1 MLVANVPILKWYNGS
16 ESLHRFD
23 EYHVTNNC
31 TPSAS
36 QLMRDICASGAVLSA
51 ELLSRVQHQRHL
63 LAAPLRT
70 LLTES
75 SSSDD
80 FARGHAL
87 VLLSSWGDAET
98 LTLLG
103 EILVR
108 HHDTLEPLYDL
119 LDDTIPAY
127 GSQAIPMLG
136 HVLLD
141 GAAPRAS
148 RIAVCSTLS
157 LIGHLNPLT
166 RRTVTRMLRAALP
179 DTASDYQ
186 YDPELWSWV
195 VVSLT
200 ELRSHTL
207 RKHIDQLF
215 HAGMLDPGICGR
227 PDDVRKALNDKLRQI
242 SFRDPI
248 LLYTSGQ

>member
-1 MLVANVPILKWYNGS
+1 
-16 ESLHRFD
+16 
-23 EYHVTNNC
+23 
-31 TPSAS
+31 
-36 QLMRDICASGAVLSA
+36 MRDICASGAVLSA
-51 ELLSRVQHQRHL
+51 ELLSRVQHQRQI

-70 LLTES
+70 LLTERG
-75 SSSDD
+75 SDD
-80 FARGHAL
+80 DYARGHAL
-87 VLLSSWGDAET
+87 VLLSSWGDTET

-108 HHDTLEPLYDL
+108 HHDTLETLYDL

-127 GSQAIPMLG
+127 GSKAIPMLG
-136 HVLLD
+136 DVLLN

-157 LIGHLNPLT
+157 LIANLHPLT

-179 DTASDYQ
+179 NPDSDAHF
-186 YDPELWSWV
+186 DPELWSWV

-207 RKHIDQLF
+207 RRYIDQLF
-215 HAGMLDPGICGR
+215 RDGMLDPGICGR
-227 PDDVRKALNDKLRQI
+227 PDDIRKALTDQLRPI

>member
-1 MLVANVPILKWYNGS
+1 MLKWYNGNK
-16 ESLHRFD
+16 SLPWFD
-23 EYHVTNNC
+23 GYHVTNNY
-31 TPSAS
+31 TSSAS
-36 QLMRDICASGAVLSA
+36 QLMRDICASGAVLSV
-51 ELLSRVQHQRHL
+51 ELLSRVQQQRQHL
-63 LAAPLRT
+63 VVPLRT
-70 LLTES
+70 LLTEVS
-75 SSSDD
+75 AGDD
-80 FARGHAL
+80 YARGHAL
-87 VLLSSWGDAET
+87 VLLSSWGDTET

-108 HHDTLEPLYDL
+108 HDDTLEPLYDL

-136 HVLLD
+136 QVLLD
-141 GAAPRAS
+141 VTAPRAS

-157 LIGHLNPLT
+157 LIAHLHPLT
-166 RRTVTRMLRAALP
+166 RRTVTRMLRGTLP
-179 DTASDYQ
+179 DPASDQ
-186 YDPELWSWV
+186 HYDPELWSWV

-215 HAGMLDPGICGR
+215 RNGMLDPGICGR
-227 PDDVRKALNDKLRQI
+227 PDDVRKALSDTLRPI